1 MTEAHKAAL
10 AAGRAHGKAV
20 RDYLE
25 ALESNKP
32 RRGRKRTPETIQA
45 QIDAAE
51 NALADASPLNRLK
64 LIQQRMDLLA
74 TMEALSAPP
83 VDLDAL
89 EAKFVEVA
97 ASYGKSQGI
106 SYAAWREI
114 GVDPAVLKKAG
125 INRAS

>member
-10 AAGRAHGKAV
+10 AAGRAQGKAV
-20 RDYLE
+20 KDYLE
-25 ALESNKP
+25 ALETTRPK
-32 RRGRKRTPETIQA
+32 RGRRRTPETIQA
-45 QIDAAE
+45 QIAATE
-51 NALADASPLNRLK
+51 AELSDASPLNRLK

-74 TMEALSAPP
+74 ALEALSAPA

-97 ASYGKSQGI
+97 AAYGKSQGL
-106 SYAAWREI
+106 SYAAWREV

-125 INRAS
+125 VGRG